1 MIPIFFSQPSEASS
15 KSPNTPAEI
24 RQLWLWLALAVL
36 LAAAFFF
43 DRAVM
48 IYLLPIRKAGY
59 DDILRATIR
68 KLGMGHIQAMALI
81 ILLATGWLLRR
92 RPLIA
97 AGFAALGA
105 LLITSFTTTMLKV
118 LIHRSRPWNKLP
130 EAASWYDGF
139 QQALH
144 NNQFC
149 SFPSGESA
157 CTFAIVMALGAFFP
171 KLRLPLIILAVLISA
186 ARVLAGDH
194 FPSDVIAGI
203 IIGLL
208 LGRFAAHTVQRSAF
222 SVERK
227 T

>member
-1 MIPIFFSQPSEASS
+1 MISIFFNQPSAESS
-15 KSPNTPAEI
+15 KSNNTQAGT
-24 RQLWLWLALAVL
+24 RQLWLWIALAIL

-59 DDILRATIR
+59 AHILRLTIR
-68 KLGMGHIQAMALI
+68 QLGMGHIQAIALI
-81 ILLATGWLLRR
+81 ILVGTGLLLKRR
-92 RPLIA
+92 SLIS
-97 AGFAALGA
+97 AGIAALGA
-105 LLITSFTTTMLKV
+105 LLITSFTTSTLKV

-157 CTFAIVMALGAFFP
+157 CTFAIAAALCAFFP

-186 ARVLAGDH
+186 ARVLVGDH

-208 LGRFAAHTVQRSAF
+208 LGRFAAHAVQR
-222 SVERK
+222 
-227 T
+227 

>member
-1 MIPIFFSQPSEASS
+1 MTAQFFSKPYAESS
-15 KSPNTPAEI
+15 NNKPAQA
-24 RQLWLWLALAVL
+24 RPLWPWIALAIL

-43 DRAVM
+43 DSAVM
-48 IYLLPIRKAGY
+48 IYLRPVRKAGY
-59 DDILRATIR
+59 DHILRNTIR
-68 KLGMGHIQAMALI
+68 LLGMGHIQTIALI
-81 ILLATGWLLRR
+81 ILAGTGLLLKRR
-92 RPLIA
+92 SLIS
-97 AGFAALGA
+97 AGIAALGA
-105 LLITSFTTTMLKV
+105 LVITSVITSTLKV

-139 QQALH
+139 QRALH

-157 CTFAIVMALGAFFP
+157 CTFAIAAALGAFFP
-171 KLRLPLIILAVLISA
+171 KLRRPLIILAILISA

-208 LGRFAAHTVQRSAF
+208 LGRFAAHTVQRG
-222 SVERK
+222 
-227 T
+227 